1 MPASLN
7 LMDKRRYFLRKVL
20 NALLIIV
27 LVASFNFILFR
38 ILPGNP
44 ARLLLPRGRWE
55 ASEIAKQAAIF
66 HLNRPLWQ
74 QFGYYWFDMLQGK
87 LGNSFQYTR
96 PAISVV
102 WARVPATLLL
112 VGVGTIIAAVIGLVT
127 GTYAGWRRDGWYDT
141 TSTTAGM
148 VLYST
153 PTLWVGLVLIMV
165 FSAKLGWFPSGRM
178 SDPGATYA
186 SWFDHARAILNH
198 LVLPAM
204 TFALV
209 YIGQYHTIMRTS
221 LSGVSNEDFVLTA
234 RAKGLSDSRVLW
246 GHVVPN
252 AMLPTSTVIM
262 MNLGF
267 IMSGAI
273 LTETVFN
280 WPGIGL
286 LSYQSMMNLDYPV
299 LQAVFLLASVAVIIA
314 NLAADILYYYL
325 DPRVRA

>member
-1 MPASLN
+1 
-7 LMDKRRYFLRKVL
+7 MDKRRYFSKKIL
-20 NALLIIV
+20 NALLTIV
-27 LVASFNFILFR
+27 LVASFNFVLFR
-38 ILPGNP
+38 VLPGDP

-55 ASEIAKQAAIF
+55 ASEIAKQRRIF
-66 HLNRPLWQ
+66 NLDRPLYE
-74 QFGYYWFDMLQGK
+74 QFGFYWFDMAQGK
-87 LGNSFQYTR
+87 LGDSFQYQR

-102 WARVPATLLL
+102 WERVPSTLLL
-112 VGVGTIIAAVIGLVT
+112 VGTGTIVAIVVGLIS
-127 GTYAGWRRDGWYDT
+127 GTYAGWRRDGWFDT
-141 TSTTAGM
+141 SSTTAGM

-153 PTLWVGLVLIMV
+153 PTLWVGLVLIMI

-178 SDPGATYA
+178 SEPGATYA
-186 SWFDHARAILNH
+186 SWLEHFKAILNH
-198 LVLPAM
+198 LVLPAT

-221 LSGVSNEDFVLTA
+221 LSGVRNEDFVLTA
-234 RAKGLSDSRVLW
+234 RAKGLPDSRVLW
-246 GHVVPN
+246 RHVVPN
-252 AMLPTSTVIM
+252 ALLPTTTVIM

-286 LSYQSMMNLDYPV
+286 LSYQSVMNLDYPV
-299 LQAVFLLASVAVIIA
+299 LQAVFLLASVAVVLA
-314 NLAADILYYYL
+314 NLGADILYYYI